1 MVTALS
7 TFANTE
13 EGISTMSSSLKS
25 KWPLWPCTTPI
36 LNPVVSDAVV

>member
-13 EGISTMSSSLKS
+13 EGMSTMSSSLKS
-25 KWPLWPCTTPI
+25 RWPLWPCTMPMLEPI
-36 LNPVVSDAVV
+36 LSEAVV